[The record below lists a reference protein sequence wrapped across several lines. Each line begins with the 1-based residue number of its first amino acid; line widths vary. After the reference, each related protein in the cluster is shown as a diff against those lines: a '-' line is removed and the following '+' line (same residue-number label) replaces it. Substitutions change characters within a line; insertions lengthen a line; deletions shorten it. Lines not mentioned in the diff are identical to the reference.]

1 MNAFI
6 SAFLLS
12 HRKSI
17 TPLLAHVLFIQGVQ
31 YAVRGRRKA
40 SQ

>member
-12 HRKSI
+12 PQESI
-17 TPLLAHVLFIQGVQ
+17 TLFPAHVLIIQGVQ
-31 YAVRGRRKA
+31 YAVRGRHKA
-40 SQ
+40 GQ